1 MSHPDEAGTGQV
13 LVIVSGLP
21 ATGKSTVARLLAN
34 RTRTPYLRVDRIEQA
49 LVEWSSLNHPVGPVG
64 YAVAH
69 TLAAEQLALGLDVV
83 VECVNPFAV
92 TRDAW
97 TDTASRSD
105 AAIVEVELV
114 CSDLAEHRH
123 RVESRASDVDGL
135 SKPTWAQVQA
145 REYEPWSREH
155 LVLDTARMS
164 VAVVVDLL
172 AAKMATARVG
182 VGREDHA

>member
-1 MSHPDEAGTGQV
+1 MTHPDEAGAPV

-21 ATGKSTVARLLAN
+21 ATGKSTVARLLAD
-34 RTRTPYLRVDRIEQA
+34 RTRSPYLRVDRIEQA
-49 LVEWSSLNHPVGPVG
+49 LVEWSALSHPVGPVG

-83 VECVNPFAV
+83 VECVNPIAV

-97 TDTASRSD
+97 VDTAVAAD

-114 CSDLAEHRH
+114 CSDPVEHRH

-135 SKPTWAQVQA
+135 AKPTWAQVQT
-145 REYEPWSREH
+145 REFEPWSREH
-155 LVLDTARMS
+155 VVLDTARMPA
-164 VAVVVDLL
+164 AVVVDLL
-172 AAKMATARVG
+172 AAEMATARVG
-182 VGREDHA
+182 VRREDHA